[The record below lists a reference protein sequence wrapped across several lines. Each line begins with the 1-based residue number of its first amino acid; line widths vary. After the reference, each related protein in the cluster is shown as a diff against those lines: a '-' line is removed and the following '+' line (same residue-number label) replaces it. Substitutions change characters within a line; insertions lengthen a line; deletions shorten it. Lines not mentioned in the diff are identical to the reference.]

1 MRTWD
6 KAKDALLG
14 AAGSVAIWLFVQMRT
29 DFKEMTNAITNLA
42 LKIETISNQSMSNN
56 EALKDHE
63 WRIRQIEKHS
73 HE

>member
-29 DFKEMTNAITNLA
+29 DFKEMTAAITNLTV
-42 LKIETISNQSMSNN
+42 KIETISSQSSSNN
-56 EALKDHE
+56 EGLKDHE
-63 WRIRQIEKHS
+63 WRLRYLEKRARN
-73 HE
+73 